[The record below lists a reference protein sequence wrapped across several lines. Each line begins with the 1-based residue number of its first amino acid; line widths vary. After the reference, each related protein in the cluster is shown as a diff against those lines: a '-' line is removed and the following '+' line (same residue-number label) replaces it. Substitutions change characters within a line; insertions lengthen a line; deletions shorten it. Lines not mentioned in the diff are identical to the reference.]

1 MLGVAACT
9 NDVTEDIAVAVP
21 ETLTVSFEENSRVQL
36 QNDKTVWT
44 AGDQVS
50 VFYRS
55 NANQKWEFQGETG
68 DTYGTLKRV
77 SSGNSPT
84 IGFDKV
90 VVVYPYTYNNLIEAL
105 TGNIQSYL
113 PATQNYA
120 QDSYGIGS
128 SIMISSS
135 RTNNIYMK
143 NVCGWLKLQ
152 LTGNEVVKYIK
163 LKGNNGEQVAG
174 TLFINSDDAT
184 CMLATEMN
192 GAYGD
197 GSGDL
202 DGTLIEPNDIFTEVN
217 LDCGD
222 GVALSA
228 EPTTFYIALPPQTF
242 EKGVTVEIFAKDGTN
257 MTKST
262 SNPIAI
268 ERNTIQPMESVKFEG
283 ELDSNRVIIY
293 TSSDGKIVTPYDT
306 SVFGANCIS
315 NVYDTEKG
323 YGTIA
328 FDNYITSIGD
338 YAFYKCKKLTSVTI
352 SDSVIS
358 IGKSAFYNCSSL
370 ASVTIP
376 NNVTSIGSS
385 AFEGCISIASV
396 TIGNGVTSIGRSA
409 FYGCMGELIVN
420 CNIPSASSN
429 IYGAFYESEFTKVT
443 IGDSVTS
450 IGNHAFDC
458 CRSLT
463 SITIPDSVTSIG
475 HATFA
480 ACSSLTNITIPNS
493 VTFIDDYAFYD
504 CTSLTNVAI
513 GNGVTLIG
521 YNTFGNCSSLKGV
534 YISDLSAWCKIDFG
548 YDGNPL
554 CYGAKLYLNNTE
566 VTELTIPS
574 DITNIKSCTFSGYK
588 SLTSVTIPD
597 SVTSIESGAFQGC
610 SSLAEFNGKY
620 ASADKRCLV
629 IDGVLH
635 LFAPAGLTEYTI
647 PDSVTSIGGSAF
659 RGCSSLTSVTIP
671 DSVTSIG
678 SSAFSGCSSLTSVTI
693 PDSVTS
699 IGNCAFGYCN
709 NLASVTIGTGLTS
722 IGELPFDGCS
732 SLAEFNSKFASEDKR
747 CLVIDGVLR
756 LFAPAGLT
764 EYTIPDGV
772 TSIGNLAFF
781 RCSSLTSITIPDR
794 LTSIRESA
802 FFECS
807 SLTSVTIPDSVT
819 SIGGAAF
826 YGCSSL
832 TEVYCKPSTPPAG
845 YFAMFNSYGYSSYK
859 IYVPRESVDAYK
871 AAEYWNE
878 YADYIVAY
886 DFE

>member
-1 MLGVAACT
+1 MKNLFLAVVAMLGFAACT

-55 NANQKWEFQGETG
+55 NANQKWEFQGETD

-113 PATQNYA
+113 PDTQTYA

-202 DGTLIEPNDIFTEVN
+202 DGTLIEPNDIFTEVT

-222 GVALSA
+222 GVALSS

-242 EKGVTVEIFAKDGTN
+242 EKGVTVEILAKDGTN

-262 SNPIAI
+262 SNPITI

-328 FDNYITSIGD
+328 FDNDITSIGD

-385 AFEGCISIASV
+385 AFEGCSSIASV

-521 YNTFGNCSSLKGV
+521 FNTFGNCSSLKGV

-574 DITNIKSCTFSGYK
+574 DITKIKSCTFSGYK

-597 SVTSIESGAFQGC
+597 SVTSIESSAFLGCSSLASVTIGNGVTSIGSRAFSDC

-635 LFAPAGLTEYTI
+635 SFAPAGLTEYTI
-647 PDSVTSIGGSAF
+647 PNGVTSIGNYAF
-659 RGCSSLTSVTIP
+659 YDCSSLTSVTIP
-671 DSVTSIG
+671 D
-678 SSAFSGCSSLTSVTI
+678 
-693 PDSVTS
+693 
-699 IGNCAFGYCN
+699 
-709 NLASVTIGTGLTS
+709 
-722 IGELPFDGCS
+722 
-732 SLAEFNSKFASEDKR
+732 
-747 CLVIDGVLR
+747 
-756 LFAPAGLT
+756 
-764 EYTIPDGV
+764 GV
-772 TSIGNLAFF
+772 TSIGECAF
-781 RCSSLTSITIPDR
+781 I
-794 LTSIRESA
+794 
-802 FFECS
+802 ECS

-819 SIGGAAF
+819 SIGAAAF
-826 YGCSSL
+826 CNCSSL

-845 YFAMFNSYGYSSYK
+845 NSAMFYNYGYSSYK

-871 AAEYWNE
+871 AAEYWND

>member
-1 MLGVAACT
+1 MKKLFLAAVVMLGFAACT
-9 NDVTEDIAVAVP
+9 NDATEDVIVDVP
-21 ETLTVSFEENSRVQL
+21 ETLTVSFEESSRVQL

-55 NANQKWEFQGETG
+55 NANQKWVFQGETG

-90 VVVYPYTYNNLIEAL
+90 VVVYPYTSKNLIEAL

-113 PATQNYA
+113 PNTQTYA

-152 LTGNEVVKYIK
+152 LTGNEVVKYIT

-202 DGTLIEPNDIFTEVN
+202 DGTLIEPNDIFTEVT

-222 GVALSA
+222 GVTLSS

-242 EKGVTVEIFAKDGTN
+242 EKGVAVEIFAKDGAT
-257 MTKST
+257 MKKST
-262 SNPIAI
+262 TNPITI

-283 ELDSNRVIIY
+283 ELDSNRLIIY
-293 TSSDGKIVTPYDT
+293 TSSDGKIVTPYNTD
-306 SVFGANCIS
+306 VFGANCIS

-328 FDNYITSIGD
+328 FDNDITSIGD

-385 AFEGCISIASV
+385 AFEGCIGIASV

-420 CNIPSASSN
+420 CSIPSASSN
-429 IYGAFYESEFTKVT
+429 IDGAFYESEFTKVT

-450 IGNHAFDC
+450 LGNHAFDC

-504 CTSLTNVAI
+504 CTSLTNVSI

-521 YNTFGNCSSLKGV
+521 FNTFGNCSSLKGV

-548 YDGNPL
+548 YDGSNPL
-554 CYGAKLYLNNTE
+554 CNGAKLYLNNTE

-574 DITNIKSCTFSGYK
+574 DITKIKSCTFSGYK

-597 SVTSIESGAFQGC
+597 SVTEIEYHAFYGC
-610 SSLAEFNGKY
+610 SNLAEFNGKY

-635 LFAPAGLTEYTI
+635 LFAPAGLTEYAI
-647 PDSVTSIGGSAF
+647 PDSVTSIGNHSFSGCSSLTSITIPNSVTSIGGYAF
-659 RGCSSLTSVTIP
+659 DLCSSLTSVTIP

-678 SSAFSGCSSLTSVTI
+678 
-693 PDSVTS
+693 
-699 IGNCAFGYCN
+699 
-709 NLASVTIGTGLTS
+709 
-722 IGELPFDGCS
+722 ELPFYGCS

-747 CLVIDGVLR
+747 CLVIDGVLH

-764 EYTIPDGV
+764 EYTIPNGV
-772 TSIGNLAFF
+772 TSIRECAFF
-781 RCSSLTSITIPDR
+781 DCSSLTSVTIPDSV
-794 LTSIRESA
+794 TSIGEAA
-802 FFECS
+802 FFDCI

-826 YGCSSL
+826 WGCSSL

-845 YFAMFNSYGYSSYK
+845 YSAMFNSYGYSSYK
-859 IYVPRESVDAYK
+859 IYVPRESVNAYK